1 VTANPNE
8 KRQRADGL
16 RTRHAILVEAV
27 SLASVVGLDG
37 ISIGELA
44 KALGISKSGLY
55 AHFGTKENLQL
66 AVIDQAGL
74 MFATDVIEPAEKL
87 DPGLARLVGI
97 CEAFFDYLERRV
109 LPGGC
114 FFAGAVLEMG
124 SRPGPVKERV
134 AAFQNMFVGIIREL
148 ADQAIASGQLPA
160 NEESE
165 LLAFELTGMILAA
178 DANFVMTDDV
188 RSLDVARR
196 ALRRRLGIAH

>member
-1 VTANPNE
+1 MSLDSTT

-16 RTRHAILVEAV
+16 RTRQTILVEAV
-27 SLASVVGLDG
+27 SLASVEGLEG
-37 ISIGELA
+37 ISIGGLA

-55 AHFGTKENLQL
+55 AHFGSKEELQL
-66 AVIDQAGL
+66 AVIDEAGK
-74 MFATDVIEPAEKL
+74 MFFHDVIEPASKFA
-87 DPGLARLVGI
+87 PGLPRLGGI

-124 SRPGPVKERV
+124 SRPGPVKEKV
-134 AAFQNMFVGIIREL
+134 AAFQTMFVGLIRES
-148 ADQAIASGQLPA
+148 AEQAISSGQLDA
-160 NEESE
+160 DEEPD

-188 RSLDVARR
+188 ASLNTARR
-196 ALRRRLGIAH
+196 ALRRRLGIAD